1 MRFDIL
7 TIFPEYFDVLNLGII
22 GKAVRDGKFQVNI
35 VNIRDFSKDKHHKTD
50 DYPYG
55 GGAGMVMTPD
65 PIVSAIEATDPNHEA
80 VRIYLSPKGEVFQQS
95 VAKELSGCDR
105 VLFLCGGY
113 EGVDERAIQ
122 LAIDREISIGDY
134 VLTGGELP
142 ALVVMNAAVR
152 YIDGVLGSDEST
164 VEESFSTN
172 LLEYPHYTRPQVYRG
187 LSVPDVLVSGNHAE
201 VDKWRAQKSLEI
213 TRERRPDLLEKDN
226 RKD

>member
-80 VRIYLSPKGEVFQQS
+80 VRIYLSPKGEVFKQS

-213 TRERRPDLLEKDN
+213 TRECRPDLLEKDN

>member
-80 VRIYLSPKGEVFQQS
+80 VRIYLSPKGEVFKQS

-172 LLEYPHYTRPQVYRG
+172 LLEYPHYTRPQIYRG

>member
-80 VRIYLSPKGEVFQQS
+80 VRIYLSPKGEVFKQS
-95 VAKELSGCDR
+95 VAKELSSCDR